1 MRKKFLLLILVC
13 FNFPAMSQPS
23 EKLSYVLHY
32 GLMKGGE
39 AYLTVSDTTFQN
51 KNALHF
57 YMRGYTTGITN
68 SLFGV
73 DDIYESFSD
82 PQTILPY
89 MTIRN
94 IREQKH
100 RYYNETFFFNDKDSL
115 FSKRSGGSKAPHNT
129 VDILTA
135 FFYLRHNNLLDK
147 LDHGELFT
155 LSVFHADKCLLM
167 SVKYL
172 GTEKIKTKFGKKEC
186 YVLSPYVDKGKLF
199 KRSDGLKFY
208 ITKDKNR
215 IPVLLEFDMF
225 IGSLKAELVSY
236 EKNGEKHKR

>member
-1 MRKKFLLLILVC
+1 
-13 FNFPAMSQPS
+13 MSQPS
-23 EKLSYVLHY
+23 EKLSYILHY
-32 GLMKGGE
+32 GMMKGGE
-39 AYLTVSDTTFQN
+39 AFLTVTDTTFQY

-82 PQTILPY
+82 PKTILPY
-89 MTIRN
+89 ITIRN

-100 RYYNETFFFNDKDSL
+100 KYYNKTFFFNDKDSL
-115 FSKRSGGSKAPHNT
+115 FSQRSGAKKAPHNV

-135 FFYLRHNNLLDK
+135 FFYLRHNNFLEK
-147 LDHGELFT
+147 LDEGEIFT
-155 LSVFHADKCLLM
+155 IPVFHADECLLM
-167 SVKYL
+167 SVKFM

-186 YVLSPYVDKGKLF
+186 YVLSPYVTKGKLF

-208 ITKDKNR
+208 ITKDKYR

-225 IGSLKAELVSY
+225 IGALKAELVSY
-236 EKNGEKHKR
+236 EKNGKIY

>member
-1 MRKKFLLLILVC
+1 
-13 FNFPAMSQPS
+13 
-23 EKLSYVLHY
+23 
-32 GLMKGGE
+32 MKGGE
-39 AYLTVSDTTFQN
+39 AYITISDTTFQN

-57 YMRGYTTGITN
+57 YMRGYTTGLTN

-82 PQTILPY
+82 PKTILPY

-115 FSKRSGGSKAPHNT
+115 FSKRSGGSKTPHNT

-135 FFYLRHNNLLDK
+135 FFYLRNNNFLDK
-147 LDHGELFT
+147 LDHGEVFT
-155 LSVFHADKCLLM
+155 LPVFHADKSLFM

-186 YVLSPYVDKGKLF
+186 YVLSPYVSKGKLF

-208 ITKDKNR
+208 ITKDKYR

-225 IGSLKAELVSY
+225 IGALKAELVIY
-236 EKNGEKHKR
+236 EKNGKNQNK

>member
-1 MRKKFLLLILVC
+1 MRKKYLLIMLI
-13 FNFPAMSQPS
+13 FFSLPAMSQPS

-32 GLMKGGE
+32 GIMKGGE
-39 AYLTVSDTTFQN
+39 AFLTVNDTTFKN
-51 KNALHF
+51 KAALHF

-82 PQTILPY
+82 PKTILPY

-115 FSKRSGGSKAPHNT
+115 FSKRSGGSTAPHNT

-135 FFYLRHNNLLDK
+135 FFYLRHNNFLDK
-147 LDHGELFT
+147 LNHGELFT
-155 LSVFHADKCLLM
+155 LPVFHADECFLM

-186 YVLSPYVDKGKLF
+186 YVISPFVSKGKLF

-225 IGSLKAELVSY
+225 IGSLKAEIVSY
-236 EKNGEKHKR
+236 EKNVEKKEK

>member
-1 MRKKFLLLILVC
+1 MRKKLLLFLLVC
-13 FNFPAMSQPS
+13 ISISAMSQPY

-32 GLMKGGE
+32 GIMKGGK
-39 AYLTVSDTTFQN
+39 ANLTVSDTTFNN
-51 KNALHF
+51 KDALHF

-73 DDIYESFSD
+73 DDIYESISD
-82 PQTILPY
+82 PETFLPY

-100 RYYNETFFFNDKDSL
+100 RYYNETFFFNDNDSL

-135 FFYLRHNNLLDK
+135 FFYLRHNNFLDK
-147 LDHGELFT
+147 LKKGEFFT
-155 LSVFHADKCLLM
+155 LPVFHADKCLYM
-167 SVKYL
+167 SVKYM
-172 GTEKIKTKFGKKEC
+172 GTEKIKTKFGDKEC
-186 YVLSPYVDKGKLF
+186 YVLSPYVSKGKLF

-208 ITKDKNR
+208 ITKDKYR

-225 IGSLKAELVSY
+225 IGALKAEMVSY
-236 EKNGEKHKR
+236 YKKGEKSYN